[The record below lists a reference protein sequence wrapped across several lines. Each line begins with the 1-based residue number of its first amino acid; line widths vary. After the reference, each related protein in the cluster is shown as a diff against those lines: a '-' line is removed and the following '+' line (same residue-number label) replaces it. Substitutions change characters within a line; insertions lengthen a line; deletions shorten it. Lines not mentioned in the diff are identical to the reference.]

1 MANISL
7 EWCVDVKKD
16 CKLKIMQVV
25 VHAMKFAGE
34 SWQDKV
40 IDIKVKVIMAQY
52 RNPGWTSAD

>member
-16 CKLKIMQVV
+16 CQLKIMQVV

-40 IDIKVKVIMAQY
+40 IDIKVKVTIISIMAL
-52 RNPGWTSAD
+52 